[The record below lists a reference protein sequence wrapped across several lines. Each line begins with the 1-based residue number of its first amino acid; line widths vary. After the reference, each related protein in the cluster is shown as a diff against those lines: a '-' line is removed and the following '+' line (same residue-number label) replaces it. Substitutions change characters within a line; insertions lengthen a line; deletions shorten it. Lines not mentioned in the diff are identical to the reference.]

1 MESVMPKFNV
11 MAQETVY
18 YMIEVEAE
26 SAQAI
31 RDDFEDGELN
41 FDSTDIVDGEDLNL
55 LSVEPVDN

>member
-1 MESVMPKFNV
+1 MPKFTV

-31 RDDFEDGELN
+31 RDDFEEGELN
-41 FDSTDIVDGEDLNL
+41 FGNEDIIDGDDLNL
-55 LSVEPVDN
+55 LSIEPVDN

>member
-31 RDDFEDGELN
+31 RDDFEEGELN

>member
-26 SAQAI
+26 SEQAV
-31 RDDFEDGELN
+31 RDDFTVGNLDFGHKDIIDGDD
-41 FDSTDIVDGEDLNL
+41 FNL
-55 LSVEPVDN
+55 LSIEPVDN

>member
-1 MESVMPKFNV
+1 MPKFNV

-26 SAQAI
+26 SAQSI
-31 RDDFEDGELN
+31 RDDFEEGELN

>member
-1 MESVMPKFNV
+1 MPKFNV

-26 SAQAI
+26 SAQAV
-31 RDDFEDGELN
+31 RDDFEEGELN

>member
-1 MESVMPKFNV
+1 MPKFSV

-26 SAQAI
+26 SAQAV
-31 RDDFEDGELN
+31 RDDFEAGNLN
-41 FDSTDIVDGEDLNL
+41 FDSKDIVDGEDLNL